1 MSDSSGETIQDENA
15 LGVEPTVRETI
26 TDDVTDVTP
35 CVLVVDDETQC
46 LKAVRRLLSTIDC
59 EIETATNGSDA
70 IDLLDSREIAV
81 LISDQRMPGLS
92 GVALLNYAMSNHP
105 DTVRI
110 MLTGNSDWST
120 AVEAIN
126 LGQVFR
132 FIAKPWDHDRFVQVI
147 EDSLSQYELRKAKEQ
162 YEAHIEQHNEAL
174 RELNQELE
182 QRVDA
187 RTRELRE
194 KKEEVQQL
202 YGELEESFDAT
213 IKSLLSLLEIG
224 DIGIAEH
231 CRRTAKRVNQFAE
244 MLGFG
249 AERVRNIERAALL
262 HWVGLISAPEQM
274 LLKSDDQYDAEEL
287 ATWEFHPILGQQAI
301 AHIPALAYPGKIIQ
315 YYLRRHDDPTFEPS
329 EDLSE
334 ELIEDSHVLLIC
346 STFERTRT
354 RESRRENNDIATQ
367 KALDRISNA
376 RGTEFP
382 PGLVDAF
389 EKMLSE
395 GASDV
400 SEVLV
405 ELDDLAEGMVLSRPI
420 QTAQGVPVAPRDVV
434 ITDDLIRRLERF
446 SASKGLGPI
455 WVHPGTED
463 G

>member
-1 MSDSSGETIQDENA
+1 MSDSSGEPIQNENA
-15 LGVEPTVRETI
+15 LGVESTVRETLAEQP
-26 TDDVTDVTP
+26 TTNKP
-35 CVLVVDDETQC
+35 CVLVVDDEKQI
-46 LKAVRRLLSTIDC
+46 LKAVRRLLSSIDC
-59 EIETATNGSDA
+59 EIETASNGSDA
-70 IDLLDSREIAV
+70 IELLDSREVAV

-132 FIAKPWDHDRFVQVI
+132 FIAKPWDHDRFIQVI

-162 YEAHIEQHNEAL
+162 YEAHIEKHNEAL

-182 QRVDA
+182 ERVEE

-194 KKEEVQQL
+194 KKEEVQRL

-244 MLGFG
+244 MLCFE
-249 AERVRNIERAALL
+249 AERVRNLERSALL
-262 HWVGLISAPEQM
+262 HWIGLISAPEQM
-274 LLKSDDQYDAEEL
+274 LVKSDDQYDAEEL
-287 ATWEFHPILGQQAI
+287 ATWEFHPILGQQAV

-315 YYLRRHDDPTFEPS
+315 YYLRRHDDPTFEP
-329 EDLSE
+329 EDELSE

-346 STFERTRT
+346 STFERART
-354 RESRRENNDIATQ
+354 RERRRANKDIATQ
-367 KALDRISNA
+367 KALDRITA
-376 RGTEFP
+376 GRGTEFP
-382 PGLVDAF
+382 PVLVDAF
-389 EKMLSE
+389 QKMLSE

-405 ELDDLAEGMVLSRPI
+405 ELDELVEGMVLSRPI

-434 ITDDLIRRLERF
+434 ITDDLILRLERF

-455 WVHPGTED
+455 WVHPWSEGS
-463 G
+463 